1 MNFEQR
7 LQAVATVAAGMFASG
22 GYTQRDASDK
32 PSMFRQDQGK
42 NWCEDGHVSRYK
54 ICDVRDALRVV
65 EDIEFEL
72 SAIAE
77 MEAQQ

>member
-1 MNFEQR
+1 MTYEQR

-32 PSMFRQDQGK
+32 PSMFVQDQGK
-42 NWCEDGHVSRYK
+42 NWREDGYVSRYE
-54 ICDVRDALRVV
+54 ICAVRDALRVV
-65 EDIEFEL
+65 EDIEREL

-77 MEAQQ
+77 MEAAQ

>member
-1 MNFEQR
+1 
-7 LQAVATVAAGMFASG
+7 MFASG
-22 GYTQRDASDK
+22 GYTQRDADDK
-32 PSMFRQDQGK
+32 PSMFRQDCGK
-42 NWCEDGHVSRYK
+42 NWREDGYVLRYK
-54 ICDVRDALRVV
+54 ICAVRDALRVV